1 MSKVTAKM
9 VYKVSDGGEEKTAE
23 TETRVRFRGG
33 TEPER
38 RAAMQTLALDLIH
51 GSVQDL
57 STEARV
63 EILESLISQIPTIVC
78 PNIEVIQMS
87 REDFER
93 MEDAFDEDELGTNDG
108 GGFL

>member
-1 MSKVTAKM
+1 MSKVTAKII
-9 VYKVSDGGEEKTAE
+9 YKTGDDSEAATA
-23 TETRVRFRGG
+23 ETRVRFRGG

-57 STEARV
+57 STEGRV
-63 EILESLISQIPTIVC
+63 EILKWIISEIPTIVY
-78 PNIEVIQMS
+78 PNIEVIQMNLD
-87 REDFER
+87 DFDR
-93 MEDAFDEDELGTNDG
+93 IQNVFDEDELGTNEG